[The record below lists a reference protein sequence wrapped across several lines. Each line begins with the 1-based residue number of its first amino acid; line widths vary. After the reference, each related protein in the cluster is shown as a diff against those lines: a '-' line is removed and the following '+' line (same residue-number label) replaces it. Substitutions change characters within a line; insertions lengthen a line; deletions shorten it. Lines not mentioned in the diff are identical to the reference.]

1 MRYKVEHNLEKLK
14 VEAIKNKNKVLRFLL
29 YVLCLYL
36 YAVVFN
42 LFMAPANILSGGS
55 SGLTILFHN
64 IFNIDTSV
72 MTAIIY
78 IVVLVLSFILL
89 DIRSTLG
96 LVSTTILY
104 PIFVALTA
112 NISKLITIDTSNI
125 ILMSICAGVGSG
137 MIMGFLFK
145 IGYSPGGL
153 STISQIIY
161 KYFKISISK
170 SNAIMGVIII
180 VFALYFIGLN
190 SAFCAIIV
198 IYLTRIFT
206 DKILLGI
213 SSNKMFYIITDKES
227 EIKAYIM
234 RYLTHG
240 VTLIN
245 CQSKTKKHALMC
257 AIPTKH
263 YYKLEQGI
271 KHIDPKA
278 FFVITDAY
286 EVLGGK

>member
-1 MRYKVEHNLEKLK
+1 MEHNLEKIK
-14 VEAIKNKNKVLRFLL
+14 IEAIKNKNKVLRFLL

-36 YAVVFN
+36 YAIVFN
-42 LFMAPANILSGGS
+42 LLMAPANILSGGS

-72 MTAIIY
+72 MTAIIN
-78 IVVLVLSFILL
+78 IVILVLSFIFL
-89 DIRSTLG
+89 DIKSSIG

-104 PIFVALTA
+104 PLFVAWTA
-112 NISKLITIDTSNI
+112 NISELIPIDTSNI
-125 ILMSICAGVGSG
+125 ILLSICAGVCGG
-137 MIMGFLFK
+137 AITGFVIR
-145 IGYSPGGL
+145 IGYSLGGL

-161 KYFKISISK
+161 KYFKVPISK
-170 SNAIMGVIII
+170 SNAMMGIII
-180 VFALYFIGLN
+180 IIFALYFIGLN

-206 DKILLGI
+206 DRILLGI
-213 SSNKMFYIITDKES
+213 SNNKMFCIITNKES
-227 EIKAYIM
+227 EVKAYIM
-234 RYLTHG
+234 KYLTTG

-245 CQSKTKKHALMC
+245 CESKKKKHAIMC
-257 AIPTKH
+257 AIPTRK
-263 YYKLEQGI
+263 YYRLEQGI
-271 KHIDPKA
+271 KHIDPEA